1 MATFKHGAH
10 TTGTMDLSGRLT
22 SSAHPANVGLTNNT
36 FMAKGHWTADSES
49 GKLITVDPGFTPD
62 EWWITIINHGG
73 VAGTNNVT
81 VNYRFVYE
89 DGTTMITSSTVTVVD
104 GGGATAHVT
113 LADVFVP
120 QLQVMVTKVSGDTI
134 HDDGV
139 TILVKARQ
147 SAFQLSEQSAAG
159 DYSANTLT
167 PVTP

>member
-1 MATFKHGAH
+1 
-10 TTGTMDLSGRLT
+10 
-22 SSAHPANVGLTNNT
+22 
-36 FMAKGHWTADSES
+36 MAKGHWTADSES

-73 VAGTNNVT
+73 AAGDNNVT

-89 DGTTMITSSTVTVVD
+89 DGTTMITSSTATVVD
-104 GGGATAHVT
+104 GGGETAHVT

-120 QLQVMVTKVSGDTI
+120 QLQIMVTKVSGDTI

-139 TILVKARQ
+139 TVLVKARQ